1 MKVLSYVVGV
11 SIAIC
16 GMSPV
21 KPPASTVA
29 ADITGTWQVTVHTPP
44 PGDAAATFVLK
55 QDGAKI
61 SGTYDGYGGAEELTG
76 TINGNDVVLIPS
88 IHKRARWLGKVK
100 SATQMSGTL
109 TGASSTGN
117 AIPWDAEKKSRK
129 EKK

>member
-1 MKVLSYVVGV
+1 MKFLSYVVGV
-11 SIAIC
+11 AVAIC
-16 GMSPV
+16 GMSPI

-61 SGTYDGYGGAEELTG
+61 TGTYDGYGGAEELTG

-117 AIPWDAEKKSRK
+117 SIPWSAEKKK
-129 EKK
+129 